1 METTGALAALAPLH
15 SAAVDGAFGLQ
26 DVGSAASLDG
36 ATRAL
41 PFSPLPLPH
50 VLPSGLSRP
59 QVRRAAGWRPCRV
72 ALSASRLVHM
82 RLVSRLLTSPA
93 PPPAQQLHM
102 LQRFFN
108 VPASPSYHGPAGGL
122 VLDRVLASAGNAAC
136 WVTATARLRAQA
148 AWESPH
154 TREGKPHRALL
165 EPGLYGA
172 GLRARAALPGGF
184 LLRGSA
190 QLDSLH
196 AWLPSPGASTGGEVA
211 TQSGVRGPVRARA
224 TLLHQALVP
233 GHDVTLDAGW
243 HTSAC
248 TNPGAALQPDGGGA
262 YVEVPRLAS
271 ATVASRKGRRGLR
284 YRLGLVTDHTH
295 RQQGAAPPGVWD
307 GFGRLYAQV
316 SGCSAPTAAR
326 PPDWQ
331 LTAAAAPHLPRRA

>member
-1 METTGALAALAPLH
+1 
-15 SAAVDGAFGLQ
+15 
-26 DVGSAASLDG
+26 
-36 ATRAL
+36 
-41 PFSPLPLPH
+41 
-50 VLPSGLSRP
+50 
-59 QVRRAAGWRPCRV
+59 
-72 ALSASRLVHM
+72 
-82 RLVSRLLTSPA
+82 
-93 PPPAQQLHM
+93 M

-165 EPGLYGA
+165 EPGLYGGA
-172 GLRARAALPGGF
+172 LRARAALPGGF

-196 AWLPSPGASTGGEVA
+196 AWLPLPGAKASGEA
-211 TQSGVRGPVRARA
+211 AQESAARGPVRVRVN
-224 TLLHQALVP
+224 LLHQALAP
-233 GHDVTLDAGW
+233 GHDLTLDAGW
-243 HTSAC
+243 HVSAS
-248 TNPGAALQPDGGGA
+248 TNPGAPLHADGGGG

-271 ATVASRKGRRGLR
+271 ASVASRRGRRGLR

-295 RQQGAAPPGVWD
+295 KQEGSTPPGVWD

-316 SGCSAPTAAR
+316 RGGAAMHACLLPTMTIDRCASSAGGLVAGWLRVIVPTGTGGHRHGRASLAQGCPAR
-326 PPDWQ
+326 VQVRTSCIRIAHSRMQPEADRCP
-331 LTAAAAPHLPRRA
+331 ASCAAPCRSGRG